1 MHLRL
6 IRALCASTALA
17 TGLLLATG
25 AMAQSTGSATVEEL
39 VVTGSSGPRSLE
51 GIVEQTAPK
60 TKTTI
65 DQTFIARQIP
75 GQTIADSLNVVPGYN
90 FTNNDPYG
98 NAGGNIR
105 LRSFDCARIS
115 FQWDGMQLN
124 DSGNYS
130 CFTNQVGDSEL
141 ISSAEVSQG
150 TTDVDSPTASA
161 TGGSLNYRT
170 KVPDRTM
177 GGHMDL
183 QGGSF
188 NYKRAYGEF
197 DTGEFGPWGTR
208 AFVAGSY
215 TDYDKFKGAGELKK
229 TQFNAR
235 IFQPLRDNGDFVS
248 ISAHYNKNRNAFY
261 RNPTLAQYQQFGYT
275 FDNDIQCNRP
285 TPTNGRIENEAVG
298 RPAPPVVAPANVAW
312 PTTVDSR
319 NNIID
324 SSCTNYF
331 GVRINPSNTANIRG
345 QLKYHV
351 LDNLIFTLDPNFQYV
366 LANGGGFT
374 AVSETDNRLRGAA
387 GTTGPGRDLNGD
399 GDTLDTVQ
407 LYTPNN
413 TNTRRYGI
421 NSSLIYDFSESQH
434 FRVAY
439 SLDYARHRQ
448 TAEFGPVDIGG
459 NPLNVFGGKDGQG
472 PKIATN
478 DGNFLRGRDRFS
490 IAQLNMFAAEY
501 FGRFLDNKVEIR
513 AGLRAPFFKRDLNQF
528 CFSQNGSTAALCT
541 TQPIANTLLTGN
553 VQFVAPPVINGV
565 VQPQGTLNPAAP
577 QFARPYSTTKKYDK
591 LLPNV
596 GATYR
601 FTDQHSVY
609 ASYAKGF
616 SSPRTDN
623 LYTVTR
629 AANGSLQ
636 NPGVQP
642 ETTDTV
648 DVGYRYNSSNL
659 QITAAAYSTRFK
671 NRIASSFDPDL
682 NVFIDRNIGNAD
694 IRGVDAGVVW
704 QATEAVSYIGN
715 ISYND
720 SEVKADSPLSGGA
733 FLPIK
738 GKKIVET
745 PDWQAF
751 QRVTWDVNS
760 AISLAVQMK
769 YVGKRFSTDVNDQQT
784 KEYTVWDADV
794 RIKLPFMGGDKVYLQ
809 GNVKNLTNQKYL
821 GSISSSTNAI
831 NVLNPTTGAVASVGF
846 APTYALGS
854 PRTYQV
860 SLHVDF

>member
-6 IRALCASTALA
+6 NRALCASTALA
-17 TGLLLATG
+17 TGLLLATA

-39 VVTGSSGPRSLE
+39 VVTGSNGPRSLE

-65 DQTFIARQIP
+65 DQTFIARQMP

-98 NAGGNIR
+98 NSGGNIR

-124 DSGNYS
+124 DSGNYA
-130 CFTNQVGDSEL
+130 CFTNQVGDSEI

-161 TGGSLNYRT
+161 TGGALNYRT
-170 KVPDRTM
+170 KVPDKEM
-177 GGHMDL
+177 GGHMNL
-183 QGGSF
+183 QAGSF

-215 TDYDKFKGAGELKK
+215 TDYDKFRGAGELKK
-229 TQFNAR
+229 TQFNAK

-248 ISAHYNKNRNAFY
+248 LAFHYNKNRNNFY
-261 RNPTLAQYQQFGYT
+261 RNATLAQYQQFGYT

-285 TPTNGRIENEAVG
+285 TPTNGRIENEAAG
-298 RPAPPVVAPANVAW
+298 KPAPPAVPPANVAW

-331 GVRINPSNTANIRG
+331 GVRINPSNTGNIRG

-387 GTTGPGRDLNGD
+387 GIAAPGRDLNGD

-421 NSSLIYDFSESQH
+421 NTSLIYDLSESQH
-434 FRVAY
+434 FRLAY

-448 TAEFGPVDIGG
+448 TGEFGPVDIGG

-478 DGNFLRGRDRFS
+478 DGSFLRGRDRFS

-513 AGLRAPFFKRDLNQF
+513 AGIRAPFFKRELNNL
-528 CFSQNGSTAALCT
+528 CFSQNGSFQALCT
-541 TQPIANTLLTGN
+541 TQPVATTLPNGN
-553 VQFVAPPVINGV
+553 VTFAGNA
-565 VQPQGTLNPAAP
+565 NN
-577 QFARPYSTTKKYDK
+577 FARPYATTKKYDK

-601 FTDQHSVY
+601 FTDQHSIY

-629 AANGSLQ
+629 AADGSLQ

-642 ETTDTV
+642 ETTDTI
-648 DVGYRYNSSNL
+648 DVGYRYNSPNL
-659 QITAAAYSTRFK
+659 QVTFAVYDTKFK

-694 IRGVDAGVVW
+694 IRGADFGLVW
-704 QATEAVSYIGN
+704 QATETVNYIGN
-715 ISYND
+715 LSYND
-720 SEVKADSPLSGGA
+720 SEVKANSPLAGGF

-745 PDWQAF
+745 PEWQSF
-751 QRVTWDVNS
+751 NRVTWDVTD

-769 YVGKRFSTDVNDQQT
+769 YVGERFSTDVNDQKT
-784 KEYTVWDADV
+784 KEYTLWDADA
-794 RIKLPFMGGDKVYLQ
+794 RFKLPFFGGDKVYFQ
-809 GNVKNLTNQKYL
+809 ANVKNLTGQKYL
-821 GSISSSTNAI
+821 AGINSQNNAI
-831 NVLNPTTGAVASVGF
+831 TVPGSVGF
-846 APTYALGS
+846 APTYTLGS
-854 PRTYQV
+854 PRTYQF